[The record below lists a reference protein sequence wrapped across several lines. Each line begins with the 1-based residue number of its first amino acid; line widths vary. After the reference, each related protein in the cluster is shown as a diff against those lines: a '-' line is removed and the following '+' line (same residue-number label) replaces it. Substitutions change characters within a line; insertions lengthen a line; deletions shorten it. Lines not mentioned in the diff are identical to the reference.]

1 MIKFVSCNHRL
12 SASDAIKASEWTTH
26 CHHREEDDTESE
38 HVDGLT
44 RIHSSLNN
52 LRSHVTWRS
61 KIGRDLTI
69 SLAFH
74 RLGETKVRNLDR
86 EIISDKH
93 VLQLDITVDN
103 TLVVHVSEP
112 SNHLQEELLGNWLR
126 EA

>member
-1 MIKFVSCNHRL
+1 MIEFVSCNHRL